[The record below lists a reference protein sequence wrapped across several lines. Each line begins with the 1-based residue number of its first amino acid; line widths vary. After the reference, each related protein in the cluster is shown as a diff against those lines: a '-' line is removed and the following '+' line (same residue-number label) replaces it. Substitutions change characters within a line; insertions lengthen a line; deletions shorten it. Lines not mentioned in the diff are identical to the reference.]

1 MFVLFE
7 CPLELFEF
15 QSASESSNDILAF
28 DKTDK
33 KINEEQGL
41 KTEVVTIENLG
52 SNQDFNLKSKDQAD
66 KRNNI
71 VKEGLLLC

>member
-1 MFVLFE
+1 
-7 CPLELFEF
+7 
-15 QSASESSNDILAF
+15 LAF